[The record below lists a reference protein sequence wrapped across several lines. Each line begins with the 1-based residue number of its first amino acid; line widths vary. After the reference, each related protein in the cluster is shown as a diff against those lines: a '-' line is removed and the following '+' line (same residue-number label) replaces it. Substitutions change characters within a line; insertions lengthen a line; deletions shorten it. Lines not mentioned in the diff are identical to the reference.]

1 MGLFKERSPY
11 FLVSLC
17 VFIFDQLTKYLI
29 TVKLTLYEVV
39 PVFSFFNIVSVRN
52 RGSAFSMFQSLG
64 NPIFITITLI
74 ALVVI
79 VVLLIKSGKK
89 ETLSYAL
96 LLGGAAGNLFDRIIR
111 GSVVDFL
118 DCHIGNYHWP
128 AFNVADSALTIG
140 IFLIILN
147 QLVLMKKKE

>member
-1 MGLFKERSPY
+1 MSLLKEKSPY
-11 FLVSLC
+11 LLVSL
-17 VFIFDQLTKYLI
+17 IILLLDQLTKYLI

-39 PVFSFFNIVSVRN
+39 PVVSFFNIVSARN
-52 RGSAFSMFQSLG
+52 LGSAFSTFQALG

-79 VVLLIKSGKK
+79 VVLLLKSDKE
-89 ETLSYAL
+89 ETLSYSL
-96 LLGGAAGNLFDRIIR
+96 ILGGAAGNLFDRIVR

-147 QLVLMKKKE
+147 QFLLTKR